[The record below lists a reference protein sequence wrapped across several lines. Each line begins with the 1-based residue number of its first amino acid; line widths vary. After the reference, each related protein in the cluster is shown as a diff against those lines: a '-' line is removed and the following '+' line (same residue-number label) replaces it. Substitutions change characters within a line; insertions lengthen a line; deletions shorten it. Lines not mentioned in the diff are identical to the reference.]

1 MTMRAAP
8 RGWKAA
14 ATHGVLIALVVVLAF
29 PVFYALVVS
38 TLTFQQAY
46 VYPPRLVPG
55 TELWPNVVEAW
66 NRVHMGRLFWV
77 TTIISVATAVVKI
90 VLSLMAAYAYTHFRF
105 RGRALLFPM
114 TMVTQM
120 LPLPVRILPTYELMA
135 DFHWINTYSA
145 LMFPFF
151 ASTTGILLFRQ
162 FFLTVPRDL
171 PDAAR
176 IDGAG
181 PIRYFLDVLVP
192 ISRTNIAA
200 LFVIE
205 FIYMWSEYLWPLIVT
220 NTEDMRVVQIG
231 IKMLIATDQISP
243 AWNVIMAG
251 TIVAML
257 PPLVVLMAFRR
268 SFAEGIAMQ
277 AQQ

>member
-1 MTMRAAP
+1 MTPRQVKASASHAA
-8 RGWKAA
+8 
-14 ATHGVLIALVVVLAF
+14 LIALVVVIAF
-29 PVFYALVVS
+29 PVFYALIVS
-38 TLTFQQAY
+38 TLTFRQTY
-46 VYPPRLVPG
+46 VYPPRLYPG
-55 TELWPNVVEAW
+55 TELWNNVVEAW
-66 NRVHMGRLFWV
+66 NRIDMGRLFFV
-77 TTIISVATAVVKI
+77 TTVISVGAAVVKI
-90 VLSLMAAYAYTHFRF
+90 VLSLLAAFAYTHFRF

-135 DFHWINTYSA
+135 DFHWVNTYSG

-162 FFLTVPRDL
+162 FFLTVPRDM

-176 IDGAG
+176 VDGAG
-181 PIRYFLDVLVP
+181 PLRYFWDILVP
-192 ISRTNIAA
+192 VSRTNIAA

-205 FIYMWSEYLWPLIVT
+205 FIFMWSQYLWPLIVT
-220 NTEDMRVVQIG
+220 NTADMRVVQIG
-231 IKMLIATDQISP
+231 LKMLIATDQISP

-251 TIVAML
+251 TIVSML
-257 PPLVVLMAFRR
+257 PPLVVLIAFRK

-277 AQQ
+277 TAK

>member
-1 MTMRAAP
+1 MTP
-8 RGWKAA
+8 RQWKAG
-14 ATHGVLIALVVVLAF
+14 ATHAALIALVAVIAF

-38 TLTFQQAY
+38 TLSFQQAY

-55 TELWPNVVEAW
+55 TELWNNVVEAW
-66 NRVHMGRLFWV
+66 NRVHMGRLFLV
-77 TTIISVATAVVKI
+77 TSVISVGAAVVKI
-90 VLSLMAAYAYTHFRF
+90 VLSLMAAFAYTHFRF

-120 LPLPVRILPTYELMA
+120 LPLPVRILPTYEMMA
-135 DFHWINTYSA
+135 NFDWVNTYPA

-176 IDGAG
+176 MDGAG
-181 PIRYFLDVLVP
+181 PLRYFWDVLVP
-192 ISRTNIAA
+192 LSRTNIAA

-205 FIYMWSEYLWPLIVT
+205 FIYMWSQYLWPLIVT

-257 PPLVVLMAFRR
+257 PPLAVLIAFRR

-277 AQQ
+277 TQK

>member
-1 MTMRAAP
+1 MTP
-8 RGWKAA
+8 RLWKAG
-14 ATHGVLIALVVVLAF
+14 ATHAALITLVLLITF
-29 PVFYALVVS
+29 PVVYAVIVS
-38 TLTFQQAY
+38 TLSFQQAY

-55 TELWPNVVEAW
+55 TELWHNVVEAW
-66 NRVHMGRLFWV
+66 NRVHMGRLFFV
-77 TTIISVATAVVKI
+77 TSVISVGTAVVKI
-90 VLSLMAAYAYTHFRF
+90 ILSLMAAFAYTHFRF

-135 DFHWINTYSA
+135 DFHWINSYSA

-162 FFLTVPRDL
+162 FFLTVPRDMT
-171 PDAAR
+171 DAAR
-176 IDGAG
+176 MDGAG
-181 PIRYFLDVLVP
+181 PLRYFLDILVP
-192 ISRTNIAA
+192 LSRTNIAA

-205 FIYMWSEYLWPLIVT
+205 FIYMWSQYLWPLIVT

-251 TIVAML
+251 TIIAML
-257 PPLVVLMAFRR
+257 PPLVVLMVFRK

-277 AQQ
+277 TQK

>member
-1 MTMRAAP
+1 MTP
-8 RGWKAA
+8 RQWKAGASHA
-14 ATHGVLIALVVVLAF
+14 ALIALVAVIAF

-38 TLTFQQAY
+38 TMTFQQAY
-46 VYPPRLVPG
+46 EYPPRLVPG
-55 TELWPNVVEAW
+55 TELWSNVAEAW
-66 NRVHMGRLFWV
+66 NRVSMGRLFFV
-77 TTIISVATAVVKI
+77 TSVISVGAALVKI
-90 VLSLMAAYAYTHFRF
+90 VLSLMAAFAYTHFSF

-114 TMVTQM
+114 TMITQM
-120 LPLPVRILPTYELMA
+120 LPLPVRILPTYEMMA
-135 DFHWINTYSA
+135 DFHWINTYPA

-176 IDGAG
+176 MDGAG
-181 PIRYFLDVLVP
+181 PLRYFWDVLIP

-205 FIYMWSEYLWPLIVT
+205 FIFMWSQYLWPLIVT
-220 NTEDMRVVQIG
+220 NTEEMRVIQIG
-231 IKMLIATDQISP
+231 LKMLIATDQISP

-251 TIVAML
+251 TVVSML
-257 PPLVVLMAFRR
+257 PPLVVLIAFRR

-277 AQQ
+277 TQK

>member
-1 MTMRAAP
+1 MGHRYLKL
-8 RGWKAA
+8 G
-14 ATHGVLIALVVVLAF
+14 ATHLALATLVVVITF
-29 PVFYALVVS
+29 PVIYALIVS

-46 VYPPRLVPG
+46 VFPPRLTPG
-55 TELWPNVVEAW
+55 TELWTNVVEAW
-66 NRVHMGRLFWV
+66 DRVDMGRQFVV
-77 TTIISVATAVVKI
+77 TGIVSIGTALVKI
-90 VLSLMAAYAYTHFRF
+90 ILSLMAAFAYTHFRF
-105 RGRALLFPM
+105 RGRALLFPL
-114 TMVTQM
+114 TMITQM
-120 LPLPVRILPTYELMA
+120 LPLPVRILPTFEMMA

-176 IDGAG
+176 VDGAG
-181 PIRYFLDVLVP
+181 PIRYFVQILVP
-192 ISRTNIAA
+192 LSRTNIAA

-205 FIYMWSEYLWPLIVT
+205 FIFMWSQYLWPLIVT
-220 NTEDMRVVQIG
+220 TTGEMRVIQIG
-231 IKMLIATDQISP
+231 LKMLIATDQIAP

-251 TIVAML
+251 TIASML
-257 PPLVVLMAFRR
+257 PPLIILMLFRK

-277 AQQ
+277 TQK

>member
-1 MTMRAAP
+1 M
-8 RGWKAA
+8 
-14 ATHGVLIALVVVLAF
+14 VIIAF
-29 PVFYALVVS
+29 PVFYALMVS

-55 TELWPNVVEAW
+55 SELWNNVVEAW
-66 NRVHMGRLFWV
+66 NRVNMGRLFFV
-77 TTIISVATAVVKI
+77 TSVISAGAAVVKI
-90 VLSLMAAYAYTHFRF
+90 VLSLMAAFAYTHFRF

-120 LPLPVRILPTYELMA
+120 LPLPVRILPTYEMMA

-176 IDGAG
+176 MDGAG
-181 PIRYFLDVLVP
+181 PLRYFWDVLVP
-192 ISRTNIAA
+192 VSRTNIAA

-205 FIYMWSEYLWPLIVT
+205 FIFMWSQYLWPLIVT
-220 NTEDMRVVQIG
+220 NTADMRVVQIG
-231 IKMLIATDQISP
+231 LKMLIATDQISP

-251 TIVAML
+251 TIVSML
-257 PPLVVLMAFRR
+257 PPLVVLIAFRK

-277 AQQ
+277 TAK

>member
-1 MTMRAAP
+1 MTP
-8 RGWKAA
+8 RLWKAG
-14 ATHGVLIALVVVLAF
+14 ATHAALITLVLLITF
-29 PVFYALVVS
+29 PVVYAVIVS
-38 TLTFQQAY
+38 TLSFQQAY

-55 TELWPNVVEAW
+55 TELWHNMVEAW
-66 NRVHMGRLFWV
+66 NRVHMGRLFFV
-77 TTIISVATAVVKI
+77 TSVISVGTAVVKI
-90 VLSLMAAYAYTHFRF
+90 ILSLMAAFAYTHFRF

-120 LPLPVRILPTYELMA
+120 LPLPVRILPTYEMMA
-135 DFHWINTYSA
+135 NFHWINSYSA

-162 FFLTVPRDL
+162 FFLTMPRDL
-171 PDAAR
+171 TDAAR
-176 IDGAG
+176 MDGAG
-181 PIRYFLDVLVP
+181 PLRYFLDILVP
-192 ISRTNIAA
+192 LSRTNIAA

-205 FIYMWSEYLWPLIVT
+205 FIYMWSQYLWPLIVT

-251 TIVAML
+251 TIIAML
-257 PPLVVLMAFRR
+257 PPLVVLMVFRK

-277 AQQ
+277 TQK

>member
-1 MTMRAAP
+1 MTSQQWKVGAIHAALI
-8 RGWKAA
+8 
-14 ATHGVLIALVVVLAF
+14 TLVLLITF
-29 PVFYALVVS
+29 PVAYAVIVS
-38 TLTFQQAY
+38 TLSFQQAY

-55 TELWPNVVEAW
+55 TELWHNVVEAW
-66 NRVHMGRLFWV
+66 DRVHMGRLFFV
-77 TTIISVATAVVKI
+77 TSVISVGAAVVKI
-90 VLSLMAAYAYTHFRF
+90 ILSLMAAFAYTHFRF

-120 LPLPVRILPTYELMA
+120 LPLPVRILPTYQLMA
-135 DFHWINTYSA
+135 DFHWINSYSG
-145 LMFPFF
+145 LMFPYF

-171 PDAAR
+171 SDAAR
-176 IDGAG
+176 MDGAG
-181 PIRYFLDVLVP
+181 PLRYFLDILVP
-192 ISRTNIAA
+192 LSRTNIAA

-205 FIYMWSEYLWPLIVT
+205 FIFMWSEYLWPLIVT

-257 PPLVVLMAFRR
+257 PPLVVLMMFRK

-277 AQQ
+277 TQK

>member
-1 MTMRAAP
+1 MTSRQ
-8 RGWKAA
+8 WKAG
-14 ATHGVLIALVVVLAF
+14 ATHSALIALVVVIAF
-29 PVFYALVVS
+29 PVFYAAVVS

-55 TELWPNVVEAW
+55 TELWSNVVEAW
-66 NRVHMGRLFWV
+66 NRVHMGRLFFV
-77 TTIISVATAVVKI
+77 TSVISVGAAAVKI
-90 VLSLMAAYAYTHFRF
+90 ILSLMAAFAYTHFRF

-120 LPLPVRILPTYELMA
+120 LPLPVRILPTYEMMA
-135 DFHWINTYSA
+135 DFGWINTYSG

-162 FFLTVPRDL
+162 FFLTIPRDL

-181 PIRYFLDVLVP
+181 PLRYFWDVLVP

-205 FIYMWSEYLWPLIVT
+205 FIFMWSQYLWPLIIT
-220 NTEDMRVVQIG
+220 NTADMRVVQIG
-231 IKMLIATDQISP
+231 LKMLIATDQISP

-251 TIVAML
+251 TIVSML
-257 PPLVVLMAFRR
+257 PPLVVLIAFRK

-277 AQQ
+277 TAK

>member
-1 MTMRAAP
+1 MTP
-8 RGWKAA
+8 RLWKAG
-14 ATHGVLIALVVVLAF
+14 ATHAALITLVLLITF
-29 PVFYALVVS
+29 PVVYAVIVS
-38 TLTFQQAY
+38 TLSFQQAY

-55 TELWPNVVEAW
+55 TELWHNMVEAW
-66 NRVHMGRLFWV
+66 NRVHMGRLFFV
-77 TTIISVATAVVKI
+77 TSVISVGTAVVKI
-90 VLSLMAAYAYTHFRF
+90 ILSLMAAFAYTHFRF

-120 LPLPVRILPTYELMA
+120 LPLPVRILPTYEMMA
-135 DFHWINTYSA
+135 NFHWINSYSA

-162 FFLTVPRDL
+162 FFLTMPRDL
-171 PDAAR
+171 TDAAR
-176 IDGAG
+176 MDGAG
-181 PIRYFLDVLVP
+181 PLRYFLDILVP
-192 ISRTNIAA
+192 LSRTNIAA

-205 FIYMWSEYLWPLIVT
+205 FIYMWSQYLWPLIVT

-251 TIVAML
+251 TIIAML
-257 PPLVVLMAFRR
+257 PPLIVLLAFRK

-277 AQQ
+277 TQK

>member
-1 MTMRAAP
+1 MTPRQVKASASHAA
-8 RGWKAA
+8 
-14 ATHGVLIALVVVLAF
+14 LIALVVVIAF
-29 PVFYALVVS
+29 PVFYALIVS
-38 TLTFQQAY
+38 TLTFRQTY
-46 VYPPRLVPG
+46 VYPPRLYPG
-55 TELWPNVVEAW
+55 TELWNNVVEAW
-66 NRVHMGRLFWV
+66 NRIDMGRLFFV
-77 TTIISVATAVVKI
+77 TTVISVGAAVVKI
-90 VLSLMAAYAYTHFRF
+90 VLSLMAAFAYTHFRF

-135 DFHWINTYSA
+135 DFHWVNTYSG

-162 FFLTVPRDL
+162 FFLTVPRDM

-176 IDGAG
+176 VDGAG
-181 PIRYFLDVLVP
+181 PLRYFWDILVP
-192 ISRTNIAA
+192 VSRTNIAA

-205 FIYMWSEYLWPLIVT
+205 FIFMWSQYLWPLIVT
-220 NTEDMRVVQIG
+220 NTADMRVVQIG
-231 IKMLIATDQISP
+231 LKMLIATDQISP

-251 TIVAML
+251 TVVSML
-257 PPLVVLMAFRR
+257 PPLVVLIAFRK

-277 AQQ
+277 TAK